1 MESSEFTDGM
11 EFDYLMRII
20 KENHELKQVN
30 IEVLR
35 FFLSEELQTEE
46 IKNHCIEQLKR
57 VLYTPDI
64 LLY

>member
-11 EFDYLMRII
+11 EFDYLMRVI
-20 KENHELKQVN
+20 KENHELKQVH

-35 FFLSEELQTEE
+35 FFLSEEPQTAE

>member
-1 MESSEFTDGM
+1 MEL
-11 EFDYLMRII
+11 DYLMRVI

-35 FFLSEELQTEE
+35 FFLSEEPQAEE
-46 IKNHCIEQLKR
+46 MKNHCIEQLKR
-57 VLYTPDI
+57 VLYTSDI

>member
-35 FFLSEELQTEE
+35 FFLSEEPQTEE
-46 IKNHCIEQLKR
+46 IKNYCIEQLKR

>member
-11 EFDYLMRII
+11 EFDYLMRVI

-35 FFLSEELQTEE
+35 FFLSEEPQTEE
-46 IKNHCIEQLKR
+46 MKNHCIGQLKR